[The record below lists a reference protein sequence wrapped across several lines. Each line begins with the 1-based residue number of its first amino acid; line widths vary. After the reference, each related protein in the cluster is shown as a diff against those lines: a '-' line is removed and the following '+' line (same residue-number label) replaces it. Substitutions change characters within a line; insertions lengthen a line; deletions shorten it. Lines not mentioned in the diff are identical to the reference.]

1 MASSDDTP
9 PPGPLKGAMPPKGE
23 IPPGA
28 VMKDGPPPGPGGP
41 QGIPLPLA
49 GAPKGAPPGAMP
61 PPGGLKGGP
70 PPGGMKGMPPAGGM
84 KGPMG
89 GFPGMPFPPTPMNF
103 GKLVRWAMML
113 ARSAPLPFLLSVGI
127 AALANALTPYTQQVL
142 VSLTSALE
150 GKPGPGGVVS
160 DPRMMALLYAVL
172 AVVVILLSMASKLVT
187 TWSNERMLVTLRHM
201 LHDRML
207 LLGPIFHA
215 KVTGPQLVQI
225 INNFSAGAQFTLR
238 EILAY
243 PLTRGVGLITAAIF
257 LADNLAAFSG
267 IPPVMRWVLLG
278 LVVIIPL
285 IGWKLSGVVGR
296 AFEQVRAEEAAFA
309 DELGNSTAQP
319 LEVQLMRAHA
329 QRSRSVAERLTSVM
343 RAKLRATLRRE
354 AAQQFQGS
362 MSTILTTIILI
373 YAAFSFDANTPVGAL
388 LGLILMIPL
397 VVGPIQELVTFF
409 TGLSVNWPM
418 IRPVGEIIDAKPEI
432 ADAPAA
438 KDIAITERSAE
449 LSNVVFGYP
458 PARTPIIL
466 NGVSH
471 KFRPQAITAIVG
483 GSGSGKSS
491 IMRLLVRLYDPISG
505 EVRLGGHKVQD
516 YTLEALR
523 RQVVTL
529 SQFPLMLLGSLRK
542 NFELVKADITDDEII
557 ASLRRVG
564 VWDALVKI
572 QPEGP
577 LDIPVTQAAGT
588 GTLSGGQR
596 RLVALARALVLNP
609 AILLL
614 DEPSTGV
621 DVESTSRLVSV
632 LKELAREVTII
643 MVEHDVDFVTAVADE
658 VVCIENGGFVATG
671 SPQALIARGGNLFA
685 RFVEARRR
693 ATSTDHLDI
702 ERVPLPDIARSVP
715 SGTPPMGAKMA
726 PPMGGKLPPPM
737 GGKI

>member
-1 MASSDDTP
+1 M
-9 PPGPLKGAMPPKGE
+9 
-23 IPPGA
+23 
-28 VMKDGPPPGPGGP
+28 
-41 QGIPLPLA
+41 
-49 GAPKGAPPGAMP
+49 
-61 PPGGLKGGP
+61 
-70 PPGGMKGMPPAGGM
+70 
-84 KGPMG
+84 
-89 GFPGMPFPPTPMNF
+89 
-103 GKLVRWAMML
+103 
-113 ARSAPLPFLLSVGI
+113 PFLLSVGI
-127 AALANALTPYTQQVL
+127 GALVNGLTPYTQQVL

-150 GKPGPGGVVS
+150 GKPGPGGNIV

-172 AVVVILLSMASKLVT
+172 AVVVILLSMASKLIT
-187 TWSNERMLVTLRHM
+187 TWSNERMLVTLRGL

-207 LLGPIFHA
+207 LLGPIFHG

-243 PLTRGVGLITAAIF
+243 PLTRGVGLVTAGVF
-257 LADNLAAFSG
+257 LADNLAAFAG
-267 IPPVMRWVLLG
+267 IPPFMRWVLLA

-329 QRSRSVAERLTSVM
+329 QRSRSIAERLTSVM

-362 MSTILTTIILI
+362 MSTILTTVILI
-373 YAAFSFDANTPVGAL
+373 YAAFSFDASTPVGAL
-388 LGLILMIPL
+388 LGLILMVPL

-432 ADAPAA
+432 EDAAA
-438 KDIAITERSAE
+438 ARDIAITQRSAE
-449 LSNVVFGYP
+449 LKNVIFGYP
-458 PARTPIIL
+458 PAKTPIIL

-471 KFRPQAITAIVG
+471 KFRADAITAIVG

-491 IMRLLVRLYDPISG
+491 IMRLLVRLYDPQNG
-505 EVRLGGHKVQD
+505 DVMLGGQPVAA
-516 YTLEALR
+516 YTLESLR

-542 NFELVKADITDDEII
+542 NFELVKADITDDEIT
-557 ASLRRVG
+557 AALRRVG

-572 QPEGP
+572 QGNP
-577 LDIPVTQAAGT
+577 LEIPVTQAAGT

-632 LKELAREVTII
+632 LKELARDVTII

-671 SPQALIARGGNLFA
+671 SPQALLAQGGNLFA
-685 RFVEARRR
+685 RFVDARRR
-693 ATSTDHLDI
+693 ATSTEHLDI
-702 ERVPLPDIARSVP
+702 ERVPLPDIAKSSP
-715 SGTPPMGAKMA
+715 TPKLA
-726 PPMGGKLPPPM
+726 PPMGGKM
-737 GGKI
+737 

>member
-1 MASSDDTP
+1 MLKGG
-9 PPGPLKGAMPPKGE
+9 PGPG
-23 IPPGA
+23 
-28 VMKDGPPPGPGGP
+28 PGPGGP

-61 PPGGLKGGP
+61 APGA
-70 PPGGMKGMPPAGGM
+70 MKGMPPAGGM

-103 GKLVRWAMML
+103 GKLVRWALML
-113 ARSAPLPFLLSVGI
+113 ARSAPLPFLLSVGVG
-127 AALANALTPYTQQVL
+127 ALVNGLTPYTQQVL

-150 GKPGPGGVVS
+150 GKPGPGGNIA

-172 AVVVILLSMASKLVT
+172 AVVVILLSMASKLIT
-187 TWSNERMLVTLRHM
+187 TWSNERMLVTLRGL

-207 LLGPIFHA
+207 LLGPIFHG
-215 KVTGPQLVQI
+215 KVSGPQLVQI

-243 PLTRGVGLITAAIF
+243 PLTRGVGLVTAGFF

-267 IPPVMRWVLLG
+267 IPPVMRWVLLA

-329 QRSRSVAERLTSVM
+329 QRSRSIAERLTSVM

-362 MSTILTTIILI
+362 MSTILTTVILI
-373 YAAFSFDANTPVGAL
+373 YAAFSFDASTPVGAL
-388 LGLILMIPL
+388 LGLILMVPL

-409 TGLSVNWPM
+409 MGLSVNWPM

-432 ADAPAA
+432 EDAAGA
-438 KDIAITERSAE
+438 RDIAITQPTAE
-449 LSNVVFGYP
+449 LENVIFGYP
-458 PARTPIIL
+458 PAKTPIIL

-471 KFRPQAITAIVG
+471 KFRAEAITAIVG

-491 IMRLLVRLYDPISG
+491 IMRLLVRLYDPQTG
-505 EVRLGGHKVQD
+505 EVRLGGQPVAA
-516 YTLEALR
+516 YTLESLR

-557 ASLRRVG
+557 AALRRVG

-572 QPEGP
+572 QPDP
-577 LDIPVTQAAGT
+577 LEIPVTQAAGT

-632 LKELAREVTII
+632 LRELAREVTII

-671 SPQALIARGGNLFA
+671 SPQALLAQGGNLFA
-685 RFVEARRR
+685 RFVDARRR

-702 ERVPLPDIARSVP
+702 ERVPLPDIAKSVP
-715 SGTPPMGAKMA
+715 MPKMA
-726 PPMGGKLPPPM
+726 PPMGKKM
-737 GGKI
+737 

>member
-1 MASSDDTP
+1 MAMS
-9 PPGPLKGAMPPKGE
+9 
-23 IPPGA
+23 
-28 VMKDGPPPGPGGP
+28 DGPPPGPGAEKKAPPP

-49 GAPKGAPPGAMP
+49 GAPKGAPPPGAM
-61 PPGGLKGGP
+61 
-70 PPGGMKGMPPAGGM
+70 PPGGMKGPGG
-84 KGPMG
+84 P
-89 GFPGMPFPPTPMNF
+89 GFPGLPFPPEPMKF
-103 GKLVRWAMML
+103 SKLLRWAVML
-113 ARSAPLPFLLSVGI
+113 AKSAPLPFLASVGL
-127 AALANALTPYTQQVL
+127 AALVNALTPYTQQVL
-142 VSLTSALE
+142 VSLTGALE
-150 GKPGPGGVVS
+150 GKGTA
-160 DPRMMALLYAVL
+160 DPKMMALLYAVL

-187 TWSNERMLVTLRHM
+187 TWSNEKMLVALRHL

-207 LLGPIFHA
+207 LLGPQFHG

-243 PLTRGVGLITAAIF
+243 PLTRGVGLVTAGIF
-257 LADNLAAFSG
+257 LAGNLSAFAG
-267 IPPVMRWVLLG
+267 IPPLARWILLA

-319 LEVQLMRAHA
+319 LEVQLMRAQA
-329 QRSRSVAERLTSVM
+329 QRSRSIGERLQSVM
-343 RAKLRATLRRE
+343 AAKLRATLRRE

-362 MSTILTTIILI
+362 MSVILTTVLLI
-373 YAAFSFDANTPVGAL
+373 YAAFSFDASTPVGAL
-388 LGLILMIPL
+388 LGLILMVPL

-432 ADAPAA
+432 ADARDAA
-438 KDIAITERSAE
+438 DIAIADPVAE
-449 LSNVVFGYP
+449 LANVTFGYP
-458 PARTPIIL
+458 PAKTPVIL

-471 KFRPQAITAIVG
+471 RFRAQAITAIVG

-491 IMRLLVRLYDPISG
+491 VMRLLVRLYDPQ
-505 EVRLGGHKVQD
+505 GGVVTIGGRPLTA
-516 YTLEALR
+516 YTLESLR

-529 SQFPLMLLGSLRK
+529 SQFPLMLSGSLRK
-542 NFELVKADITDDEII
+542 NFELVKPDVSDDEIL
-557 ASLRRVG
+557 AVLRRVG
-564 VWDALVKI
+564 VLDALNRI
-572 QPEGP
+572 RPEGV

-596 RLVALARALVLNP
+596 RLVALARALILAP
-609 AILLL
+609 RILLL

-621 DVESTSRLVSV
+621 DVESTSRLVAV
-632 LKELAREVTII
+632 LRELSREVTII

-658 VVCIENGGFVATG
+658 VVCIENGQFVSAG
-671 SPQALIARGGNLFA
+671 APQALISAGGNLFA

-702 ERVPLPDIARSVP
+702 ERVPLPAIA
-715 SGTPPMGAKMA
+715 K
-726 PPMGGKLPPPM
+726 GGKGPAYPP
-737 GGKI
+737 GASNS